1 MLDAVDLILFDSI
14 KKNIDHFEDI
24 IDKIL
29 DTPYKLNFTQ
39 ENYLGQPDI
48 KVEYK
53 DGKEYN
59 HTMLLLGSYEQKK
72 SEWVWFPGMNKLF
85 NIPDLQ
91 EEIKDYYNNADTINE
106 ILKDKI
112 KIDYSD
118 HIIIPYFCAIHMN
131 RNPKFNL
138 MRVAVKNKL
147 LYILIDLNLKP
158 VFDMKKYYK
167 SLNSLR
173 VFLKVL
179 KEKKMSRTPEK
190 KSSKKSASK
199 KIRNLS
205 RFIVKL

>member
-112 KIDYSD
+112 KIDYRD

-167 SLNSLR
+167 SLNGLR
-173 VFLKVL
+173 VFVKIL
-179 KEKKMSRTPEK
+179 KEKK
-190 KSSKKSASK
+190 
-199 KIRNLS
+199 
-205 RFIVKL
+205 